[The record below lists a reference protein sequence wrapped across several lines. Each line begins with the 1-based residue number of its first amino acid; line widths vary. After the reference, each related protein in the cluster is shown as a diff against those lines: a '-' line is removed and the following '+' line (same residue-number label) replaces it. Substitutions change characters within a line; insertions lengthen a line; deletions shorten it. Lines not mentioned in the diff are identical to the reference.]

1 MNVIYK
7 GEKVQK
13 SYEDICRDLRINP
26 DSNFVK
32 VTNRGTITFTCGKPD
47 EVRNLLSMCMY
58 AGYKPAKSL
67 LEACN

>member
-1 MNVIYK
+1 MIVIYK

-13 SYEDICRDLRINP
+13 SYEDICHDLGINP
-26 DSNFVK
+26 DVHFVK
-32 VTNRGTITFTCGKPD
+32 VTNRGTITFTCGKPN
-47 EVRNLLSMCMY
+47 EVRDLLSMCMY